1 MNIHTSALGQS
12 MPQRARIQGTHA
24 YVAYSDE
31 GQLKHSDA
39 RANREE
45 PITHAARDLD
55 HPHIP
60 RGRCCL
66 ELDHAQSIT
75 GGGDLM
81 V

>member
-1 MNIHTSALGQS
+1 VNIHTSALGQS
-12 MPQRARIQGTHA
+12 MPQRARIQDTHA

-45 PITHAARDLD
+45 PITHAARDRD
-55 HPHIP
+55 
-60 RGRCCL
+60 RCCL